1 MTSNDEAARQATVDW
16 PPVRSGPLVA
26 GGILIGIGALVALA
40 GAAVAGTH
48 VIAATR
54 AWVKDLETPPDQ
66 LARLKWEQAKAAA
79 AAGASTWQGH
89 PNAQV
94 RLVSRGSSGAN

>member
-1 MTSNDEAARQATVDW
+1 MAEDEETGGLVRADW
-16 PPVRSGPLVA
+16 PDVQSGPLMI
-26 GGILIGIGALVALA
+26 GGILLGIGAVVALA
-40 GAAVAGTH
+40 GVAVAGGH

-54 AWVKDLETPPDQ
+54 AWMRELETPPSEV
-66 LARLKWEQAKAAA
+66 ARLKWEQAKSAA

-94 RLVSRGSSGAN
+94 RLVRRTSSTVD